1 MGVNTLYAG
10 LVHAPED
17 RRGGLLAPA
26 PGRRRRRGRGGAV
39 SDKWKAITGQ
49 FIREGYGLSETSP
62 VLSFN
67 PASIKEFSGT
77 TGLPLPAPTSSCSTT
92 DR

>member
-1 MGVNTLYAG
+1 MV
-10 LVHAPED
+10 
-17 RRGGLLAPA
+17 
-26 PGRRRRRGRGGAV
+26 GAI

-67 PASIKEFSGT
+67 PASIQDFSGT
-77 TGLPLPAPTSSCSTT
+77 TGLPMPST
-92 DR
+92 DIKLLDDAGNEVALGQSGEVCAKGPQVMRGYWNG